1 MAVDIVGGSSTANK
15 ANVDATYNLN
25 VNLPIDP
32 LTSGYGLNASIV
44 DEGTVTG
51 TRKIRELYSSEDY
64 RLAVGIDTPQ
74 FNLSFEGTN
83 IARDRIQQND
93 TTATCAQASGFL
105 TLNSGSSTTTGQGTN
120 IRTYRSFPLYSAA
133 SVYGDFYGKVPGYL
147 ATNAV
152 TEFGFGLVSGVTAQ
166 VTDGILFRVSSS
178 GGLRAIVAHNNNG
191 SPTDA
196 YTQDITTTNLL
207 NRDGT
212 APFDPSQVQ
221 HYFISWQ
228 NDHVNFWINNVQVAE
243 YKPLSAYGAPTST
256 SNLPIFC
263 RTYNSG
269 TASQAR
275 QLSLAYVGCTQAEL
289 ALGMPIGHQAALQ
302 GGGSYQ
308 IQPGTASG
316 PAVSRGAA
324 TLGWPT
330 SGTVS
335 TAGTWTATTA
345 PALNSLGGMWVSP
358 AISTLTSGADYPVF
372 SYANPAGTATLP
384 GKTLVITGIKWG
396 KTVAQT
402 VAATNNIILQYI
414 VCVGGTS
421 SATTQTEGAAIV
433 AARGTVLDTI
443 PFKLGAVVGDYVE
456 GGSMDFGHSPLICYP
471 GTFVV
476 FAVRPTGTVTS
487 NTLTVTGTVAFTGYY
502 I

>member
-1 MAVDIVGGSSTANK
+1 MTGAKIALTAVSGELQNDTFDNAR
-15 ANVDATYNLN
+15 

-51 TRKIRELYSSEDY
+51 TRKVREFYSSEDY
-64 RLAVGIDTPQ
+64 RLAVGIDSPQ

-83 IARDRIQQND
+83 VARDRIQQND
-93 TTATCAQASGFL
+93 TTATAAQASGFL
-105 TLNSGSSTTTGQGTN
+105 TLNSGSSTTSGQGTN
-120 IRTYRSFPLYSAA
+120 IRTYRNFPLYSAA
-133 SVYGDFYGKVPGYL
+133 STYADFYGKVPGYL
-147 ATNAV
+147 ASNAV
-152 TEFGFGLVSGVTAQ
+152 TEFGFGIVSGVTAQ
-166 VTDGILFRVSSS
+166 VTDGILFRVLSS

-196 YTQDITTTNLL
+196 YSQDITTTNLA

-212 APFDPSQVQ
+212 SPFDPSKVQ

-228 NDHVNFWINNVQVAE
+228 YDSVSFWINNVEVAE
-243 YKPLSAYGAPTST
+243 YRPLSAYGAPTST
-256 SNLPIFC
+256 SNLPMFA

-275 QLSLAYVGCTQAEL
+275 QLSLAYIGCTQAEL
-289 ALGMPIGHQAALQ
+289 ATGMPIGHQAALQ

-316 PAVSRGAA
+316 PTVSRGAG

-330 SGTVS
+330 SATVS

-358 AISTLTSGADYPVF
+358 AISTLTTGADYPVF

-384 GKTLVITGIKWG
+384 GKTLIITGIKWG
-396 KTVAQT
+396 KTVAMT
-402 VAATNNIILQYI
+402 AASTNSVVLQYI

-443 PFKLGAVVGDYVE
+443 PFKATAAIGDYVE
-456 GGSMDFGHSPLICYP
+456 GGSMDFGASPLVCYP

-476 FAVRPTGTVTS
+476 FAVRPTGTVAS
-487 NTLTVTGTVAFTGYY
+487 NTLTVTGTAAFTGYY
-502 I
+502 L